1 VLGLLAWL
9 TRLQVL
15 RPVPNLGGSTAI
27 ATEARRLHSLAALGL
42 RVPEVLAQQ
51 PEGLLLRHLGRP
63 GEATL
68 SFDGEMQA
76 ASAAGPQATLALWQ
90 EGLAALQAVHARG
103 ACLSQAFARNLVR
116 CPDGVGLY
124 RLRRR
129 PPGQPAAGAVPG
141 ARRTVLCAFH
151 GTVSARGR
159 GMPEARAIWAHWLAE
174 QPAALGAL
182 LATTAQR
189 LAWLRHL
196 PQDRRW
202 GRDPQ
207 RPRRL
212 RSAEPLL
219 HAARHHERFR
229 RRTTAPLGARLQ
241 ARATTGCH
249 GAQHSGTGRARA
261 FGWQPATLACARPGG
276 RAAGAVAAPRGHRT
290 HAGGAR
296 VRRLS
301 AELWEPYRTRR
312 WRNAE
317 QLYTAIGIPREERVA
332 RLQQM
337 QKNAAFLAPLWAS
350 SSAWTG
356 AWAHRNG
363 PTWASTCRP

>member
-1 VLGLLAWL
+1 MTLTAATSPPDYAAFLRDQYALQTPNVASYRLGSEQVWLKKAGPRHSMARYRVLGLLAWL

-63 GEATL
+63 GEATP

-76 ASAAGPQATLALWQ
+76 ASAAGPQAALAQWQ

-116 CPDGVGLY
+116 CPDGVLGFIDFEDDPLASLPLALCQARDALCYVHSTALY
-124 RLRRR
+124 LRE
-129 PPGQPAAGAVPG
+129 AGALPG
-141 ARRTVLCAFH
+141 ARAV
-151 GTVSARGR
+151 
-159 GMPEARAIWAHWLAE
+159 WAHWLAE

-202 GRDPQ
+202 GRD
-207 RPRRL
+207 
-212 RSAEPLL
+212 
-219 HAARHHERFR
+219 
-229 RRTTAPLGARLQ
+229 LQ
-241 ARATTGCH
+241 
-249 GAQHSGTGRARA
+249 RARA
-261 FGWQPATLACARPGG
+261 AYDLLNPSSHAAATP
-276 RAAGAVAAPRGHRT
+276 
-290 HAGGAR
+290 
-296 VRRLS
+296 
-301 AELWEPYRTRR
+301 
-312 WRNAE
+312 
-317 QLYTAIGIPREERVA
+317 
-332 RLQQM
+332 
-337 QKNAAFLAPLWAS
+337 
-350 SSAWTG
+350 
-356 AWAHRNG
+356 
-363 PTWASTCRP
+363 

>member
-1 VLGLLAWL
+1 MTLTAATSPPDYAAFLRDQYALQAPNVASYRLGSEQVWLKKAGPRHSMARYRVLGLLAWL

-63 GEATL
+63 GEATP

-76 ASAAGPQATLALWQ
+76 ASAAGPQAVLARWQ

-116 CPDGVGLY
+116 CPDGVLGFIDFEDDPLASLPLALCQARDALCYVHSTALY
-124 RLRRR
+124 LRE
-129 PPGQPAAGAVPG
+129 AGA
-141 ARRTVLCAFH
+141 L
-151 GTVSARGR
+151 
-159 GMPEARAIWAHWLAE
+159 PEARAIWAHWLAE

-202 GRDPQ
+202 GRD
-207 RPRRL
+207 
-212 RSAEPLL
+212 
-219 HAARHHERFR
+219 
-229 RRTTAPLGARLQ
+229 LQ
-241 ARATTGCH
+241 
-249 GAQHSGTGRARA
+249 RARA
-261 FGWQPATLACARPGG
+261 AYDLLNP
-276 RAAGAVAAPRGHRT
+276 
-290 HAGGAR
+290 
-296 VRRLS
+296 S
-301 AELWEPYRTRR
+301 S
-312 WRNAE
+312 
-317 QLYTAIGIPREERVA
+317 
-332 RLQQM
+332 
-337 QKNAAFLAPLWAS
+337 NAAATP
-350 SSAWTG
+350 
-356 AWAHRNG
+356 
-363 PTWASTCRP
+363 